1 MANTLANLARM
12 YTETT
17 GTGTL
22 TLTTAVPSFL
32 SFDAAG
38 VANGAT
44 VTYAIYCGPHREIGA
59 GVYTASG
66 LTLTRAT
73 VYSSTNG
80 GSKINLTGRSEVF
93 ITAAKED
100 FDSFLTT
107 AAAAGAYQPL
117 DADLTAIAA
126 LTSAANKVPYS
137 TGAGTWALADF
148 SAAGR
153 NLVDDAD
160 ATAQRVTLGLVIGTN
175 VQAYDAELAAIAGLT
190 SAADRLPYFTGSGTA
205 ALATFTAAGRN
216 LLDDADTATQRT
228 TLGLGTGDSPQ
239 FTAVNIGNASDTTV
253 ARVSAGVISVEGNT
267 VAMLNT
273 ANVFLQNQIIQK
285 ANANFRQSAT
295 SGDAAHLINAVSGN
309 AAVSR
314 YGFWNG
320 AAAVDRWLF
329 GKSADA
335 ESGSD
340 AGSNFILY
348 YYTDAGAFKA
358 VAVQGSRL
366 DGSFNWYGGQYS
378 NGVTGGSQGAGTI
391 NFATLYENGTSLA
404 AKYAAL
410 ASSNTFTGSTTQ
422 TSAQFR
428 ASGDTGGAAST
439 NTLTATSDLT
449 ANSTGVGS
457 IKFKGTTSR
466 DSTGFIKIYVG
477 TTAYYVPVFSAITG

>member
-73 VYSSTNG
+73 VYSSTNAG
-80 GSKINLTGRSEVF
+80 AKISLTGRSEVF

-100 FDSFLTT
+100 FDSFTTDLTAHLNDT
-107 AAAAGAYQPL
+107 SGAHAASAISFTPAGNVAATDVQAAIAELDTEKLSTSAAASTYQPL

-148 SAAGR
+148 STAGR

-160 ATAQRVTLGLVIGTN
+160 A
-175 VQAYDAELAAIAGLT
+175 
-190 SAADRLPYFTGSGTA
+190 SA
-205 ALATFTAAGRN
+205 
-216 LLDDADTATQRT
+216 QRT
-228 TLGLGTGDSPQ
+228 TLGLGTAAIVNTGTSGATIPLLNAANTFSASQ
-239 FTAVNIGNASDTTV
+239 TITSSGGNELLINTTTAGAVNLNLFLTESGAASGPYISLTRFSSSPAASDGLGVFAFRGRNLTPASVNYATLTGTIISPTAGSDEGSFAFGTRV
-253 ARVSAGVISVEGNT
+253 AALE
-267 VAMLNT
+267 
-273 ANVFLQNQIIQK
+273 AN
-285 ANANFRQSAT
+285 R
-295 SGDAAHLINAVSGN
+295 
-309 AAVSR
+309 AAVGR
-314 YGFWNG
+314 GFYTWN
-320 AAAVDRWLF
+320 
-329 GKSADA
+329 
-335 ESGSD
+335 
-340 AGSNFILY
+340 
-348 YYTDAGAFKA
+348 
-358 VAVQGSRL
+358 
-366 DGSFNWYGGQYS
+366 
-378 NGVTGGSQGAGTI
+378 VTGGDKGFDTI
-391 NFATLYENGTSLA
+391 NAITLYENGTSLA

-410 ASSNTFTGSTTQ
+410 DSSNTFTGSTTQ

-449 ANSTGVGS
+449 ANSTGVGT
-457 IKFKGTTSR
+457 ILFKGATSR
-466 DSTGFIKIYVG
+466 NSSGFIKIYVG